1 MNINT
6 VTKNLIS
13 REGSDLIPIALSLI
27 LNNTL
32 EFMVHFDIFGHFFI
46 LRHFT

>member
-6 VTKNLIS
+6 VTKNVIS
-13 REGSDLIPIALSLI
+13 DEGSDLIPIALSLM

-32 EFMVHFDIFGHFFI
+32 EFIVHFDIFGHFFS
-46 LRHFT
+46 F